1 MKRLDLII
9 NGKGGVGKSFF
20 AVNFVQFLKDKGI
33 SHVAIDT
40 DNENSTLKRFHP
52 DSQFIDLSNE
62 RELDRVFDVLGKA
75 NLAVADCR
83 AASTDLF
90 LNHFADIDLAGVLSA
105 LNTSLTL
112 VMPVNHESD
121 SVDQIQRLTD
131 QLGKLCGYVVVRN
144 AAHSNSF
151 ALFESSEVRAQLHGG
166 LGGREITMARLHDWL
181 VEGLNRENVT
191 ITQAVKHPAFPL
203 LDRQR
208 LQTWQRKLYAEI
220 ESAGALL
227 FPTK

>member
-33 SHVAIDT
+33 AHVAIDS

-52 DSQFIDLSNE
+52 DSQFLDLANR
-62 RELDRVFDVLGKA
+62 RELDRVFNGLEKA
-75 NLAVADCR
+75 NLVVVDCR

-90 LNHFADIDLAGVLSA
+90 LEHFAEIDLAAVLSA
-105 LNTSLTL
+105 LNASLTL

-121 SVDQIQRLTD
+121 SVDQVQRLAD
-131 QLGKLCGYVVVRN
+131 QLAKTCAYVVVRN
-144 AAHSNSF
+144 AAHSDSF
-151 ALFESSEVRAQLHGG
+151 ALFESSEIRAQLRSV
-166 LGGREITMARLHDWL
+166 LNGREITVTRLQDWL
-181 VEGLNRENVT
+181 VEGLNRENLT
-191 ITQAVKHPAFPL
+191 ITAAAKHPAFGL

-220 ESAGALL
+220 EVAADLL
-227 FPTK
+227 LSTE